1 MKTDAKKRAA
11 KRMAAEV
18 FEAAK
23 VPTPAKRKAKPLVGM
38 PIHFCPTDQQR
49 HFGPAERPLCSN
61 YGPRYIGEVLAW
73 GGANNPETVTC
84 KECLRLY
91 NVRNKM
97 CRRCGTMITEV
108 SVEKYQA
115 LCPKCKPQG
124 LPKVGIVDVGADNK
138 IERTWGKAQGR
149 EAELQAQLDKELE
162 LETLA
167 KQEREQYN
175 STQREGIPPST
186 TEEQVMAKT
195 EKQVVKAAAKVAKA
209 GEDQK
214 KAEKDL
220 DGKKIKLLTKE
231 NPKRAGS
238 KSFDLFKLYKNGM
251 TVAQFK
257 EAGGS
262 AAAIAWDTDHNFIE
276 LY

>member
-149 EAELQAQLDKELE
+149 EHGRGDKPATPGRRRGFGARIAETQEAYPDGRGQAG
-162 LETLA
+162 LA
-167 KQEREQYN
+167 GDESDVTGAQ
-175 STQREGIPPST
+175 QRGHEMFG
-186 TEEQVMAKT
+186 
-195 EKQVVKAAAKVAKA
+195 
-209 GEDQK
+209 
-214 KAEKDL
+214 
-220 DGKKIKLLTKE
+220 
-231 NPKRAGS
+231 
-238 KSFDLFKLYKNGM
+238 
-251 TVAQFK
+251 
-257 EAGGS
+257 
-262 AAAIAWDTDHNFIE
+262 
-276 LY
+276 